1 MNLKKQ
7 NEAKKSAWKGVL
19 NLLFFVLFSVPV
31 MAQQV
36 AVSGTILDETGVG
49 LPGVNILEKGTLNG
63 TITDV
68 DGSYTLK
75 VAANS
80 TIMISFTG
88 YRTVDVAV
96 GNGGKYDV
104 TMEVDSRLLDEV
116 VVTGYVAQQK
126 KDLTGAVGVV
136 NTAEL
141 IKIPSSNLTTQL
153 QGRVAGVTVGGDGS
167 PGGAAKVRIRG
178 ITSFSGANDPLY
190 IVDGVPTQDVS
201 SLNPND
207 IENMSVLKDAGA
219 ASIYG
224 SRAANGVILITT
236 KRGQSKGIKVN
247 YDMYVGNQSPSLG
260 GLDLLNAK
268 EYADLQW
275 LVYKNDGTNEVHPVY
290 GPSTN
295 ASPSL
300 PAWAGDTD
308 WFKVITRNAMIMNH
322 DLSFSGGNEN
332 SKFYAGLNYFN
343 QEGIIIE
350 NFYQRFSAR
359 LNSEF
364 KIAKGRITIG
374 ENLTVTGRNGLG
386 VARNGAE
393 ESPISRV
400 YMSQPIIPHVITTPV
415 QGSAYSF
422 KAGDFGGTGIASRL
436 GSTPNIF
443 ADLTRDQHDR
453 QKDIRILG
461 SMFMDVKLMEGL
473 NFRSTFGGSYQNGYN
488 TDWTG
493 NTYERAENV
502 ATSAYGEFSYFNNDW
517 VWTNSLTYNKT
528 FDKHNILAV
537 AGYEA
542 VKYDM
547 GRGLQASRAGYFSID
562 PAFRTVNN
570 GAQITGATSYFN
582 TPTSLVSN
590 FLRADYNFDNKYYLS
605 ATVRRDGSSRFGQ
618 DFRYGTFP
626 SVSAG
631 IRLTDLIGAG
641 GFLTDLKVRGGYGT
655 MGNQL
660 PVNPANQFNL
670 FGGSISDSNY
680 DLNGTG
686 TSSLQGFRPTRL
698 GNADTKWETQVT
710 TNIGFDASLL
720 DSKLQVSADLYRKK
734 SQDLLVTI
742 PLPAI
747 YGAADAPA
755 LNVGDMQNTGI
766 DLQLDYR
773 DKITDDL
780 SFEATLTFTH
790 YKNEI
795 LKYTD
800 DIDFFDAGG
809 SRIGG
814 FNRNMVGMPMSMFF
828 GYQVAGLFQNQAE
841 VDGAPKQDGAEAG
854 FFRYEDVDGDKAITP
869 EDRTFIGNPHPD
881 FTAGLNLGLNY
892 KNFDVSAYFFASKGN
907 DIFNYNRWWL
917 DFWQSFQNQKS
928 AALLYDSWTPTRTNT
943 NVPKASNKSNFSNN
957 TQSVSY
963 YVEDGSFLRL
973 RTLQVG
979 YTMPQDLMDKAGIS
993 KARVYI
999 QGTNLFT
1006 LTGYTGI
1013 DPDVNNGADTNFGVD
1028 FGNYP
1033 LTRQIMAGLNVTF

>member
-1 MNLKKQ
+1 MYQIKQ
-7 NEAKKSAWKGVL
+7 NECIQRTMKVMLSM
-19 NLLFFVLFSVPV
+19 LFCVFVAGAVS
-31 MAQQV
+31 AQQV
-36 AVSGTILDETGVG
+36 KVSGIITDETGLG

-68 DGSYTLK
+68 DGSYMLSVATNGTL
-75 VAANS
+75 VV
-80 TIMISFTG
+80 SFTG
-88 YRTVDVAV
+88 YKTVELAV
-96 GNGGKYDV
+96 GSGGKKDY
-104 TMEVDSRLLDEV
+104 TMEVDSKVLEEV

-136 NTAEL
+136 NTTEL
-141 IKIPSSNLTTQL
+141 IKIPSSNLTSQL
-153 QGRVAGVTVGGDGS
+153 QGRVSGVTVGGDGS
-167 PGGAAKVRIRG
+167 PGGVAKVRIRG
-178 ITSFSGANDPLY
+178 LTSFSGANDPLY

-236 KRGQSKGIKVN
+236 KRGQSKGVKVS
-247 YDMYVGNQSPSLG
+247 YDTYVGSQSPNLG
-260 GLDLLNAK
+260 GLDLLNAQ

-295 ASPSL
+295 AKPTL

-308 WFKVITRNAMIMNH
+308 WFKVISRNAMIMNH

-332 SKFYAGLNYFN
+332 ARFYAGLNYFN
-343 QEGIIIE
+343 QEGIIIN
-350 NFYQRFSAR
+350 NFFQRYSAR
-359 LNSEF
+359 VNSEF

-374 ENLTVTGRNGLG
+374 ENLTITGRNGLG
-386 VARNGAE
+386 VSRNGAE

-400 YMSQPIIPHVITTPV
+400 YMSQPIIPHLITKPV
-415 QGSAYSF
+415 QGSAYSY
-422 KAGDFGGTGIASRL
+422 KVGDFGGTGIASRL
-436 GSTPNIF
+436 GSTPNIY
-443 ADLTRDQHDR
+443 ADLTRDQYDR
-453 QKDIRILG
+453 QRDIRLLG
-461 SMFMDVKLMEGL
+461 SMYMDVKLMEGL
-473 NFRSTFGGSYQNGYN
+473 NFKSTFGGSYQNGYN
-488 TDWTG
+488 TDWTSA
-493 NTYERAENV
+493 TYERAENQ
-502 ATSAYGEFSYFNNDW
+502 ASSSYSESGYYNNDW
-517 VWTNSLTYNKT
+517 VWTNALTYNKS
-528 FDKHNILAV
+528 FDSHNILAV

-547 GRGLQASRAGYFSID
+547 GRGLQAARAGYFSSD

-570 GAQITGATSYFN
+570 GAQITASTSYFS
-582 TPTSLVSN
+582 TPTTLVSN
-590 FLRADYNFDNKYYLS
+590 FARADYNYDNKYYLS
-605 ATVRRDGSSRFGQ
+605 ATVRRDGSSRFGK

-631 IRLTDLIGAG
+631 VRLTDFIGSSS
-641 GFLTDLKVRGGYGT
+641 FLTDLKVRGGYGT

-670 FGGSISDSNY
+670 FGGGIGDSNY
-680 DLNGTG
+680 DLNGSS

-698 GNADTKWETQVT
+698 GNADTKWETQIT

-720 DSKLQVSADLYRKK
+720 DSKLQLSVDLYQKK
-734 SQDLLVTI
+734 SKDLLVTI
-742 PLPAI
+742 PLPSI

-766 DLQLDYR
+766 DLQLDYKE
-773 DKITDDL
+773 KITSDL
-780 SFEATLTFTH
+780 SFDATLTFTH
-790 YKNEI
+790 YKNKI
-795 LKYTD
+795 IKYTD

-814 FNRNMVGMPMSMFF
+814 FNRNQIEMPMSMFY
-828 GYQVAGLFQNQAE
+828 GYNVVGLFQNQAE
-841 VDGAPKQDGAEAG
+841 VDAAPDQDGAEAG

-869 EDRTFIGNPHPD
+869 KDRTFIGNPHPD
-881 FTAGLNLGLNY
+881 FTYGLNLGLNY
-892 KNFDVSAYFFASKGN
+892 KSFDVSAYFFGSQGN
-907 DIFNYNRWWL
+907 EIFNYNKWWL

-928 AALLYDSWTPTRTNT
+928 AALLYNSWTPQRTDT

-963 YVEDGSFLRL
+963 YVEDGSFFRL

-979 YTMPQDLMDKAGIS
+979 YTMPKDLLDKAGIGS
-993 KARVYI
+993 ARVYL

-1006 LTGYTGI
+1006 LTKYSGI

-1033 LTRQIMAGLNVTF
+1033 LTRQLMVGLNLSF